1 MIYFR
6 LFHLPTFATTLRST
20 VNSEVDFLFLSFFFF
35 HLKLQD
41 GNQPTLRASDSCD
54 FLSCIYSSKIPSRT
68 LNMQTMTNYNLNES
82 ITSPSLDK
90 GKYTS
95 FFQTYW
101 KISLLVLHTIVFII
115 STVGKWLGLLHSAKT
130 NKENS
135 ASISL
140 APVTPYVAAGLGL
153 NRTSLTCH
161 ETRKDSSARKA
172 YTISLFIL
180 GLLQYIIPLAFISWE
195 NVSM

>member
-6 LFHLPTFATTLRST
+6 LFHLPTFATTLRSK
-20 VNSEVDFLFLSFFFF
+20 VNSEVDFLFLSFFFSSSASRR
-35 HLKLQD
+35 QPT
-41 GNQPTLRASDSCD
+41 NQPTVCASDSCD

-95 FFQTYW
+95 FSQSYW

-115 STVGKWLGLLHSAKT
+115 STVGRWLGLLHQSAKT

-135 ASISL
+135 A
-140 APVTPYVAAGLGL
+140 
-153 NRTSLTCH
+153 
-161 ETRKDSSARKA
+161 
-172 YTISLFIL
+172 
-180 GLLQYIIPLAFISWE
+180 
-195 NVSM
+195 

>member
-35 HLKLQD
+35 SSSASRR
-41 GNQPTLRASDSCD
+41 QPTNQATVRADDSCD

-68 LNMQTMTNYNLNES
+68 LNMQTMTSYNLNES

-95 FFQTYW
+95 FFQSYW
-101 KISLLVLHTIVFII
+101 KISLLGLHTIVFII
-115 STVGKWLGLLHSAKT
+115 STVGKWLGLLHQSAKT

-135 ASISL
+135 A
-140 APVTPYVAAGLGL
+140 
-153 NRTSLTCH
+153 
-161 ETRKDSSARKA
+161 
-172 YTISLFIL
+172 
-180 GLLQYIIPLAFISWE
+180 
-195 NVSM
+195 

>member
-20 VNSEVDFLFLSFFFF
+20 VNSEVDFLFLSFSFF

-82 ITSPSLDK
+82 ITSPSLDELLPNVLENISSSSSHHRFYHK
-90 GKYTS
+90 HRREMAWFASFCEDEQGKQC
-95 FFQTYW
+95 FD
-101 KISLLVLHTIVFII
+101 II
-115 STVGKWLGLLHSAKT
+115 SS
-130 NKENS
+130 S
-135 ASISL
+135 YSIPGS
-140 APVTPYVAAGLGL
+140 
-153 NRTSLTCH
+153 RTGSESH
-161 ETRKDSSARKA
+161 KSHMPR
-172 YTISLFIL
+172 
-180 GLLQYIIPLAFISWE
+180 
-195 NVSM
+195 N